1 MHKNKE
7 ENTRSEKFK
16 RNNSLENFLSEINND
31 LWNTEEKLLDK
42 KELDYP
48 LIFIMGPHRSGSTL
62 ITQWL
67 SNLGSIAYP
76 TNLMSRFYKTP
87 IIASKI
93 QLLLTDERYNY
104 RNELRDFNRGID
116 FISENGKTKGALSPN
131 EFWYFLAIIFS
142 YFEVKRPFCHSKN
155 ENKMSIY
162 FCIININ
169 F

>member
-7 ENTRSEKFK
+7 EKTRDEEFK

-31 LWNTEEKLLDK
+31 LWNSEKKLLDK
-42 KELDYP
+42 KDIDYP

-67 SNLGSIAYP
+67 SNLGSISYP

-104 RNELRDFNRGID
+104 RNELRDFNSSID
-116 FISENGKTKGALSPN
+116 FSSENGKTKGALSN
-131 EFWYFLAIIFS
+131 TFISDFRAIFLRAGMFQSLTFTI
-142 YFEVKRPFCHSKN
+142 
-155 ENKMSIY
+155 
-162 FCIININ
+162 
-169 F
+169 